1 MIEIGL
7 DLSIMKYQ
15 HMKHPSIHVQAKKK
29 KKKFDG
35 ATIVMQLESVFT
47 VNLIKARCT
56 LLFPDDLFS

>member
-15 HMKHPSIHVQAKKK
+15 QMKHPSIHVQAKKK
-29 KKKFDG
+29 NFDG

>member
-15 HMKHPSIHVQAKKK
+15 QMKHPSIHVQAKKFF
-29 KKKFDG
+29 FDG